1 MNYCVTALVTMMTIA
16 SGNTE
21 GSYTSSV
28 CLVLTQ
34 IKIFLDPL
42 FLSQYHFFKICFY
55 SDLVPVQNTVL
66 DTVAT
71 WNKEWKVSFQ
81 VE

>member
-1 MNYCVTALVTMMTIA
+1 MNLLIVKKKLFNHNQITISPTALMAKYIF
-16 SGNTE
+16 
-21 GSYTSSV
+21 GS
-28 CLVLTQ
+28 
-34 IKIFLDPL
+34 KIFH
-42 FLSQYHFFKICFY
+42 SHYHFYKICVY

-71 WNKEWKVSFQ
+71 WNMEWKVSFQ

>member
-1 MNYCVTALVTMMTIA
+1 MN
-16 SGNTE
+16 
-21 GSYTSSV
+21 
-28 CLVLTQ
+28 
-34 IKIFLDPL
+34 L
-42 FLSQYHFFKICFY
+42 FNLLFNYHFYKICVY

-71 WNKEWKVSFQ
+71 WNMEWKVSFQ